1 MAARGHGTGDLPGSC
16 ALHGSWVDGSRRAR
30 AAAEHW
36 LAGLAACYPD
46 VLPPRGIGGLARQR
60 GSDDIS
66 GSCGLHGCK
75 VVGSRGAHGCRVA
88 GSRGAH
94 ATFTRGVATGW
105 VAAFFTASMLA
116 FEA

>member
-36 LAGLAACYPD
+36 PAGLAACYPD

-60 GSDDIS
+60 GSDEAMTS
-66 GSCGLHGCK
+66 PALVAFMAAESSVPEGLM
-75 VVGSRGAHGCRVA
+75 AA
-88 GSRGAH
+88 GSPVPEGH
-94 ATFTRGVATGW
+94 ARHSPE
-105 VAAFFTASMLA
+105 ASPRAGLPHFLQQA
-116 FEA
+116 C